1 MKAQLEALQM
11 EVDEIRRHLNLP
23 SAVSAAAVAA
33 TGKALAA
40 KEQSVTSAVP
50 TGTGRLPNGAA
61 HMSQVIVELSMNNHF
76 CWKIRIF
83 FVALA

>member
-76 CWKIRIF
+76 C
-83 FVALA
+83 